1 MIGIDE
7 VIEIEEIKPFEEKF
21 KEVVRFFYQNGWIS
35 RRECEEILELLRSG

>member
-7 VIEIEEIKPFEEKF
+7 VIEIEEIEPFEEKF

-35 RRECEEILELLRSG
+35 RREYKEILELLRSG